1 MVERRKWCKVCGLLP
16 SPCRRSLS
24 MPSLPLHAVAPS
36 PRIMRA
42 ILGRKT
48 CPCRLSHLHAVHGD
62 APRAGSALLVLTPY
76 SRCAHNA
83 PRAGNARALRRPQP
97 RAPGLGAGARLL
109 AHPALCLN
117 LGIDAFTARLLHVL
131 PVLRLSHVQPVL
143 CLLHVQPI
151 CVRLLHEQPILR
163 LWHAQAKLMY
173 NLYCARRMYCLDP
186 IHQQCTCP

>member
-1 MVERRKWCKVCGLLP
+1 MLKPMNHGRAAPLAQAVYGTW
-16 SPCRRSLS
+16 PCSIS
-24 MPSLPLHAVAPS
+24 MPSLPLRVPS
-36 PRIMRA
+36 LA
-42 ILGRKT
+42 AKAYH
-48 CPCRLSHLHAVHGD
+48 CRLSHPHAVHGD